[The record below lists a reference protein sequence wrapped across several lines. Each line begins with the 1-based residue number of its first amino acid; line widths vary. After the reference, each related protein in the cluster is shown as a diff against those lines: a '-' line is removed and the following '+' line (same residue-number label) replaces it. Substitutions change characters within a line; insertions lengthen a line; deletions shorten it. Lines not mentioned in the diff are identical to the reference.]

1 MTAESPGTKLIKQAF
16 EGLTGSIKLPPTPSP
31 YYNPP
36 THFKVKTVEFEKAIP
51 GIGKGGRVPDILLTD
66 VEGRKL
72 VVELYN
78 TNPKTDD
85 WTQDVASVGLL
96 AVEVDV
102 YNLKPDFR
110 ATYVERVSEILR
122 NARWLN
128 PGSPADLKWAPYT
141 NILSYHQ
148 SCETGFVLERD
159 GQEILVL
166 VLFDRGKW
174 RSVVGRGKIHLS
186 EVIGD
191 AKEDIRTAVQDA
203 WTAVHPGIPLS
214 DVPPCPNVY
223 FTGLDISDPRLMD
236 FWDKYD
242 RCAECLGVISGFGL
256 VLNLGAHMNG
266 QQIRVIT
273 PGMFPLNRD
282 PWAGYPLRLYLRNVP
297 NKLYCW
303 LCAALHKDSAGWK
316 FLSPDEDSAPK
327 GDPSDFGI
335 FCNWK
340 LAQAEER
347 RRVRYQKMRPGRR
360 PDDPGVLATLNA
372 IEESLDKD
380 NLEAS
385 LRSLRSLRTYQ
396 PEGRARAVKLAQQV
410 AQGWFRQ
417 LPYPLQQAISAKG
430 VDSE

>member
-16 EGLTGSIKLPPTPSP
+16 EGLTGSVKLPPTPSP

-36 THFKVKTVEFEKAIP
+36 THFNVKSVEFEKGIP

-72 VVELYN
+72 AVELYN

-85 WTQDVASVGLL
+85 WTQDVASIGLL

-102 YNLKPDFR
+102 YNLKPDFG

-122 NARWLN
+122 KAKWLN
-128 PGSPADLKWAPYT
+128 PGPPADLKWHPYT

-159 GQEILVL
+159 GQEMPLL
-166 VLFDRGKW
+166 VLFDRGQW
-174 RSVVGRGKIHLS
+174 RSVFGRGEIHLS
-186 EVIGD
+186 EVSGD

-203 WTAVHPGIPLS
+203 WIAVHPGISLS

-223 FTGLDISDPRLMD
+223 FTGLDISDPRLLG
-236 FWDKYD
+236 FWNSYE
-242 RCAECLGVISGFGL
+242 RCAECLGVIPDFGL
-256 VLNLGAHMNG
+256 VLNSGSRKNG
-266 QQIRVIT
+266 QRIQIIT
-273 PGMFPLNRD
+273 PGMFSSNRD
-282 PWAGYPLRLYLRNVP
+282 PWAGYALRLYLETQP

-303 LCAALHKDSAGWK
+303 LCAALDQKSTGWK
-316 FLSPDEDSAPK
+316 FLSPDKDSAPE
-327 GDPSDFGI
+327 GEPPEFDT

-347 RRVRYQKMRPGRR
+347 RRIRYQSMSPGRR
-360 PDDPGVLATLNA
+360 QDDPGVLATLNA
-372 IEESLDKD
+372 IEESLDKG

-385 LRSLRSLRTYQ
+385 LRSLSLLRAYQ

-410 AQGWFRQ
+410 AQGWFRRF
-417 LPYPLQQAISAKG
+417 PYPLQQAISARG